1 MQFWIAALTGLVSL
15 PLYQQQVI
23 KPSCNLLLS
32 TLWGNLETVTQ
43 VPGIS
48 LASKLPRWSIPG
60 KICWNIIINFTLT
73 IVVKHEEESYYLYR
87 QADRGYPLH
96 CICLLF
102 TKYLQVLQLNAS
114 SEEKKKKG
122 KNVFPKQ
129 SGAFELNCCFPF
141 KLVNKE
147 VMIAQHDFKDLK
159 L

>member
-1 MQFWIAALTGLVSL
+1 MQFWIAALTDLVSL

-48 LASKLPRWSIPG
+48 LASRLPEWSIPG
-60 KICWNIIINFTLT
+60 KICWNITINFTLT
-73 IVVKHEEESYYLYR
+73 IVVKHEEECYYLDRGY

-102 TKYLQVLQLNAS
+102 TKYLQVLQLKCKLWG
-114 SEEKKKKG
+114 KKKRKE
-122 KNVFPKQ
+122 KFFLPKQ
-129 SGAFELNCCFPF
+129 SGAFEITFLSNCCLLFSF
-141 KLVNKE
+141 Q
-147 VMIAQHDFKDLK
+147 ISQ
-159 L
+159 

>member
-1 MQFWIAALTGLVSL
+1 MKKRGITYTDRQIEDIPFTASAYSL
-15 PLYQQQVI
+15 Q
-23 KPSCNLLLS
+23 N
-32 TLWGNLETVTQ
+32 
-43 VPGIS
+43 
-48 LASKLPRWSIPG
+48 
-60 KICWNIIINFTLT
+60 ICKFYN
-73 IVVKHEEESYYLYR
+73 
-87 QADRGYPLH
+87 
-96 CICLLF
+96 
-102 TKYLQVLQLNAS
+102 LNAS